1 MDWSAVSAIAGIF
14 AATFVALSVVYLA
27 LQVKAGTKATRSQTY
42 YLATAALAD
51 MAAVIG
57 SDGRVSRVVRL
68 GFNTPDELNEDEFT
82 QYSYLM
88 TSFLRR
94 YENVFFQHQSGLV
107 DEDFWGGHRENLLW
121 VFRRPGVQRV
131 WSDRKHS
138 FSISFR
144 EFLDRSNEIELDT
157 PDSRR
162 L

>member
-1 MDWSAVSAIAGIF
+1 MDWNAVSAISGVF

-27 LQVKAGTKATRSQTY
+27 LQVKAGTRATRSQTY

-51 MAAVIG
+51 MAALIASDERLARIVRIG
-57 SDGRVSRVVRL
+57 W
-68 GFNTPDELNEDEFT
+68 NAPDELNEDEFT

-94 YENVFFQHQSGLV
+94 YENVFFQHGSGLV
-107 DEDFWGGHRENLLW
+107 DEDFWRGHRENLLW
-121 VFRRPGVQRV
+121 AYRRPGMQRV
-131 WSDRKHS
+131 WMDRRHS
-138 FSISFR
+138 FSISFQ
-144 EFLDRSNEIELDT
+144 EFLGRSNEIALET